1 MSYGLNV
8 ETILLADLPLD
19 ASRIEES
26 CPRPVVLVVDDEEII
41 ADTRV
46 AILASWGYAAM
57 ASYDAETALEM
68 ARVIPPEILVS
79 DVLLTGMNGVDLAIE
94 IRSGVPDCKVILF
107 SGQADSLN
115 LLALARNAGHNF
127 TLLQKPVHPAEL
139 LAHLTDFQPAIRPRL
154 KPVAKI

>member
-1 MSYGLNV
+1 MNSALNV
-8 ETILLADLPLD
+8 ETISLADLPLD
-19 ASRIEES
+19 ASHIEES

-57 ASYDAETALEM
+57 ACYDAENALEM
-68 ARVIPPEILVS
+68 ARIIPPEILIS
-79 DVLLTGMNGVDLAIE
+79 DVCLTGMNGVDLAVE
-94 IRSGVPDCKVILF
+94 IRSKVPDCKVILF

-127 TLLQKPVHPAEL
+127 TLLQKPVHPVEL
-139 LAHLTDFQPAIRPRL
+139 LAHLTDFQPATRPGSKL
-154 KPVAKI
+154 IA

>member
-1 MSYGLNV
+1 MSPALNV
-8 ETILLADLPLD
+8 EIIPLADLPL
-19 ASRIEES
+19 STMHIEES
-26 CPRPVVLVVDDEEII
+26 RYHPVVLVVDDEEII

-57 ASYDAETALEM
+57 ASYDAESALEI
-68 ARVIPPEILVS
+68 ARVIPPEILIT
-79 DVLLTGMNGVDLAIE
+79 DVRLTGMNGVDLAIE
-94 IRSGVPDCKVILF
+94 IQSRVPDCKVILF

-139 LAHLTDFQPAIRPRL
+139 LAHLAEFQPATRPG
-154 KPVAKI
+154 AKLIA